1 MADLQPKQA
10 MPVHRDIIAV
20 LNNADLT
27 PSEYKVVLAAI
38 RASWGW
44 GTVTTTHRFS
54 HSVIESLTGI
64 NCRKQRKKALDGL
77 KQKGVLR
84 LVRDADPKTCR
95 PAEWALNKDYDS
107 WACAPLGCPIWR
119 QAPPGSGTPGVHTPP
134 GMDAPGG
141 AEPQGPPGSGT
152 PHPPGVRNP
161 PHEAQVEAQIEAQE
175 IVASSTATPLL
186 LPVELPKAMSP
197 EAKVWEYYCERRKQ
211 KGKMPASAAEQ
222 IRARINSTSIE
233 DCMLV
238 VDWSHDAPTAAHLR
252 DNDRGKDY
260 TRWGT
265 IFVRKNFDRY
275 IEEAWDW
282 RNANRP
288 TSTPAQ
294 AADHDGWWA
303 ENGARWLRDARE
315 FSMVWRQTKGEFG
328 VELRTVEDVVRFV
341 HAGGTKQAAR
351 EPDVVKPP
359 PPVDWLRPK
368 VTPLAL
374 EIPWVEA

>member
-1 MADLQPKQA
+1 MADIQPDRA
-10 MPVHRDIIAV
+10 MPVHRDILPALCLAGLSLSELRIA
-20 LNNADLT
+20 LA
-27 PSEYKVVLAAI
+27 VV

-44 GTVTTTHRFS
+44 SETTTKHRLS
-54 HSVIESLTGI
+54 QTMIERLSGVRD
-64 NCRKQRKKALDGL
+64 RKQMKHALLGL
-77 KQKGVLR
+77 QHKGVIR
-84 LVRDADPKTCR
+84 KVSDYDAKTNT
-95 PAEWALNKDYDS
+95 PAEWALVKDYES
-107 WACAPLGCPIWR
+107 WAVEKFEVPWMQAAPSVGLDLPGSDPPR
-119 QAPPGSGTPGVHTPP
+119 VASPPG
-134 GMDAPGG
+134 A
-141 AEPQGPPGSGT
+141 GPSE
-152 PHPPGVRNP
+152 PPGVGTPQPSGGRTP
-161 PHEAQVEAQIEAQE
+161 GHEAQVEAQIEAQE

-186 LPVELPKAMSP
+186 LPVEIPKAMSP

-233 DCMLV
+233 DCILV

-328 VELRTVEDVVRFV
+328 VDLRTVEDVVRFV
-341 HAGGTKQAAR
+341 YAGGTKQAAR

-359 PPVDWLRPK
+359 PPMDWLRPK